1 MHKTTKII
9 LISIFLAGAILRM
22 SDTFRPIN
30 QASWRENDLGAIA
43 RNYARE
49 SMNPLYPRIDWRGNT
64 EGFAEM
70 EFPLYPYLIAVTYR
84 IFGVH
89 DYFGRIWAF
98 LFSLSTLFFFF
109 KLARE
114 YLCDFALV
122 FACLFFTFNPLII
135 EFSTAIQP
143 EGLMTLFYI
152 ASVYV
157 FLKWLKT
164 DENKYFWLAVL
175 TTSLTLLAKITAAHI
190 GLFFGVL
197 FLQKFG
203 VGVFKQI
210 KVWLFGVFTLFPA
223 LIWYIHARNLWKI
236 YGNSLGVS
244 NEYHWIGWDFF
255 TNSYFIKGILHT
267 EFTEIWMVF
276 GLTVGVFAVWRG
288 FGEKLVNQSLLW
300 LASIFVMYLIAA
312 RTTADEWAIYYHI
325 FAAAPAALLFGFGV
339 GKFWD
344 YLASLTNFFGEYSM
358 SQKLA
363 RIFVISTLLFFIC
376 AAFLREAEQ
385 VHAVIS
391 DERATDESF
400 VCAADFKS
408 KMPKKGLIL
417 ASGGKCFDDD
427 GYPVAYNAS
436 FMFYW
441 LERKG
446 FDICVQAQSVEKVK
460 DFAAKGAKYFVA
472 QKSFVNEK
480 ADFAA
485 ELKQNFPLVAGCDE
499 FFVFDIEN

>member
-1 MHKTTKII
+1 MFDSLFVGILEGLMHKTTKII
-9 LISIFLAGAILRM
+9 LILIFLAGAILRM
-22 SDTFRPIN
+22 SDAFRPIN
-30 QASWRENDLGAIA
+30 HASWRESDLGAIA

-70 EFPLYPYLIAVTYR
+70 EFPLYPYLIAVTYK

-109 KLARE
+109 KLARV

-143 EGLMTLFYI
+143 EGLMMSYYV

-203 VGVFKQI
+203 VGVFKKI

-267 EFTEIWMVF
+267 ELTEIWMVF

-325 FAAAPAALLFGFGV
+325 FAVAPAALLFGFGV

-344 YLASLTNFFGEYSM
+344 YLASLTNFFR
-358 SQKLA
+358 
-363 RIFVISTLLFFIC
+363 RIF
-376 AAFLREAEQ
+376 
-385 VHAVIS
+385 
-391 DERATDESF
+391 D
-400 VCAADFKS
+400 
-408 KMPKKGLIL
+408 
-417 ASGGKCFDDD
+417 
-427 GYPVAYNAS
+427 
-436 FMFYW
+436 
-441 LERKG
+441 
-446 FDICVQAQSVEKVK
+446 
-460 DFAAKGAKYFVA
+460 AAKTSENFCNFHIAYFYMRRISA
-472 QKSFVNEK
+472 RSRTSSRCY
-480 ADFAA
+480 
-485 ELKQNFPLVAGCDE
+485 LRRAGDGRKFCLRGG
-499 FFVFDIEN
+499 FQIENAEERFNFSVRRQMLR